1 MICNSKYLYKIELVT
16 ASDVTEFNRIA
27 TKCPGSVVLVNG
39 MHGKKRLNA
48 KSYLGVHLARVTW
61 NEVYVENYKGIIE
74 YGKCCI
80 KIQTKVCRVTF
91 SGKNL
96 EIVYYTNVDMK
107 ITGEIESICYS

>member
-1 MICNSKYLYKIELVT
+1 MFAVKSKLAEKLNIPQDISDGLPIVT
-16 ASDVTEFNRIA
+16 VT
-27 TKCPGSVVLVNG
+27 
-39 MHGKKRLNA
+39 GK
-48 KSYLGVHLARVTW
+48 
-61 NEVYVENYKGIIE
+61 NEIYVENYKGIIE

-91 SGKNL
+91 TGKNL